1 MSIEESSRSMGAAK
15 RVWQSRRSR
24 AARGSLAWAIAN
36 LALVGTLGGM
46 SPTPSS
52 AQPASDQASVA
63 MSLDVARRL
72 ADAGQPEGL
81 YQLGR
86 FYEVGRE
93 VARDPMQA
101 ARRYESAAELGHV
114 EAQYSLALLLT
125 GADPGVPRSSGRSVE
140 WFEEAAMQGHS
151 SAQYFLALNLEAG
164 VDGEPSPEVAF
175 EWYRQASM
183 QGHARAMGAV
193 ARLCAEGPGTLQRD
207 LVKAH
212 AWSRVAANAGED
224 VPWCIKRDFR
234 PQLCPPS
241 RIGTIGG
248 SP

>member
-1 MSIEESSRSMGAAK
+1 
-15 RVWQSRRSR
+15 
-24 AARGSLAWAIAN
+24 
-36 LALVGTLGGM
+36 
-46 SPTPSS
+46 
-52 AQPASDQASVA
+52 

-114 EAQYSLALLLT
+114 EAQYSLGLLLT

-140 WFEEAAMQGHS
+140 WFEEAAMQGHP

-193 ARLCAEGPGTLQRD
+193 ARLCAEGPGALQRD

-212 AWSRVAANAGED
+212 AWSRVAANAGD
-224 VPWCIKRDFR
+224 DASLLR
-234 PQLCPPS
+234 S
-241 RIGTIGG
+241 RTLEGEMSAEQIANAHQMAESLMTRYGNKSTTDRL
-248 SP
+248 